1 MAILVTGGAGYIGS
15 HMVWRLIDAGET
27 VVVADRLSTGFEWAI
42 APEAKLMRGDI
53 GDADFLDS
61 IFSENQIEAI
71 IHFAGS
77 IIVPESVANPLL
89 YYDNNTV
96 KSRLLIEK
104 AVQQKVDKFI
114 FSSTAAVYGNVGN
127 EPVNEHAATMPQS
140 PYGRSKLMTEL
151 MLADTAAA
159 HDFRYTALRYFNVSG
174 ADPKGRTGQSTIG
187 ATHLIKVACETATD
201 KRKSMQ
207 IFGTDY
213 ETPDGTCLR
222 DYIHVSDLANA
233 HYLALQRLRSGAQS
247 IIANCGYGRG
257 FSVLDVINAVRQVSG
272 HDVTVEYTAR
282 RAGDAVSVVAN
293 SDRAQAEFGWKPEHN
308 DLDFIVRTALD
319 WEKSLARRNNI

>member
-42 APEAKLMRGDI
+42 APEAKLLRGDI
-53 GDADFLDS
+53 GDANFLDS
-61 IFSENQIEAI
+61 IFLAHPIEAI

-77 IIVPESVANPLL
+77 IVVPESVADPLS
-89 YYDNNTV
+89 YYDNNTA

-104 AVQQKVDKFI
+104 AVQHKVDKFI

-127 EPVNEHAATMPQS
+127 DPVNELAPTLPES
-140 PYGRSKLMTEL
+140 PYGRSKLMTEF

-174 ADPKGRTGQSTIG
+174 ADPKGRTGQSTVG
-187 ATHLIKVACETATD
+187 ATHLIKVACETATG

-207 IFGTDY
+207 VFGTDY
-213 ETPDGTCLR
+213 DTPDGTCLR
-222 DYIHVSDLANA
+222 DYIHVTDLVNA
-233 HYLALQRLRSGAQS
+233 HYLALQRLRTGAGS
-247 IIANCGYGRG
+247 LVANCGYGKG
-257 FSVLDVINAVRQVSG
+257 FSVLEVINAVRKVSG
-272 HDVTVEYTAR
+272 SDIVADFVDR
-282 RAGDAVSVVAN
+282 RPGDAVSVVAN
-293 SDRAQAEFGWKPEHN
+293 SDRAQAEFGWKPQHN

-319 WEKSLARRNNI
+319 WEKSLARRNQI

>member
-27 VVVADRLSTGFEWAI
+27 VVVADRLSTGFEWAV

-53 GDADFLDS
+53 GDPAFLDS
-61 IFSENQIEAI
+61 IFGAHSIEAI

-77 IIVPESVANPLL
+77 IVVPESVADPLS

-104 AVQQKVDKFI
+104 AVKHKVDKFI
-114 FSSTAAVYGNVGN
+114 FSSTAAVYGSVGN
-127 EPVNEHAATMPQS
+127 EPVDELAATLPES
-140 PYGRSKLMTEL
+140 PYGRSKLMTEF

-174 ADPKGRTGQSTIG
+174 ADPKGRTGQSTVG
-187 ATHLIKVACETATD
+187 ATHLIKVACETATG
-201 KRKSMQ
+201 KRDFMQ
-207 IFGTDY
+207 VYGADY
-213 ETPDGTCLR
+213 DTPDGTCLR
-222 DYIHVSDLANA
+222 DYIHVSDLVNA
-233 HYLALQRLRSGAQS
+233 HYLALQRLRTGARS
-247 IIANCGYGRG
+247 IVANCGYGRG
-257 FSVLDVINAVRQVSG
+257 FSVLDVINAVRKVSG
-272 HDVTVEYTAR
+272 HNIDARFVGR

-293 SDRAQAEFGWKPEHN
+293 SDTAQREFGWRPDYA
-308 DLDFIVRTALD
+308 DLEFIVRTALD
-319 WEKSLARRNNI
+319 WEKSLARRNHL